1 MDILRNED
9 VDMVQTPNGNA
20 TGALA
25 SLGRGATEVLVLRQ
39 RQQPGGQNPPHRHDR
54 EEVII
59 GIAGTVTVTVDDVPV
74 QLSAGDTLIV
84 PAATVH
90 RVANTGSIQA
100 EWLLIATAGLRF
112 ISPTGEEIRPAFL
125 D

>member
-1 MDILRNED
+1 MDILRNDD

-20 TGALA
+20 TGVLA
-25 SLGRGATEVLVLRQ
+25 SPGRGATDVLVIRQ

-54 EEVII
+54 EEVMI
-59 GIAGTVTVTVDDVPV
+59 GIAGTVMVTVDDVPA

-84 PAATVH
+84 PAATLH
-90 RVANTGSIQA
+90 QLANTGNSPA

-112 ISPTGEEIRPAFL
+112 FSPGGEEIRPAFL
-125 D
+125 A